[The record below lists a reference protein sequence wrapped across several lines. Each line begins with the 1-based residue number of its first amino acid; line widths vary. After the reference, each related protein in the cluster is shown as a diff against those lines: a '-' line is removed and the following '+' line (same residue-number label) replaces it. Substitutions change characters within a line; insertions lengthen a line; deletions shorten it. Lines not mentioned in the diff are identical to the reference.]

1 MSTGFSHA
9 FAIQRQALWA
19 LMLREIHVLQGNT
32 SLGYLWE
39 ILKSAFGVAVFW
51 AIRTFS
57 GYHTSTGMHV
67 LLFIV
72 MGFLPIHMF
81 ANIMSKGVKIVSS
94 NLNLLTFPHITPLD
108 LSLSSAL
115 VISVTKLTTMAIFV
129 GVMLLIN
136 IEVTLVDPVS
146 FGFGLIGLFLF
157 SYGFSLLFSALNL
170 YVPVIGQIL
179 PMILRINYFCSG
191 VFFSIT
197 KMSRIVGDWIT
208 WNPLACYIE
217 LLRGAF
223 LSPVP
228 VETAK
233 VGYIVPITLAALAL
247 GLILERYTRKKVMT
261 A

>member
-9 FAIQRQALWA
+9 FATQRQVLWA
-19 LMLREIHVLQGNT
+19 LMLREIHVMQGDT

-57 GYHTSTGMHV
+57 GFHTSTGMHV
-67 LLFIV
+67 LLFLV
-72 MGFLPIHMF
+72 MGFIPLYIF
-81 ANIMSKGVKIVSS
+81 TNILSKGLKIVSG

-115 VISVTKLTTMAIFV
+115 VIIVTQLTIMVLFI
-129 GVMLLIN
+129 GIMLLIK
-136 IEVTLVDPVS
+136 IEVILLDPIS
-146 FGFGLIGLFLF
+146 LGFGLMGLFSF
-157 SYGFSLLFSALNL
+157 SYGASLAVAALNL
-170 YVPVIGQIL
+170 YVPVVGQIL
-179 PMILRINYFCSG
+179 PMILRVSFFCSG
-191 VFFSIT
+191 VFFST
-197 KMSRIVGDWIT
+197 AQMARIVGDWIM

-233 VGYIVPITLAALAL
+233 VNYVVPVTLVALAL
-247 GLILERYTRKKVMT
+247 GLILERYTRKKVMK